1 MWWDKRGVNCAVTGS
16 SGETPSWTAF
26 WALGVQGGSPKEAS
40 RDSCVGGRA
49 LIFYFP
55 FSDEVTEEMEEK
67 KKIRKRKLYLYT
79 KASCFMAWFFY
90 NQCQEILCLC
100 ASNSERLLCLLIGK
114 GPMDSVGQYSAE
126 ATFQVGLELSF
137 LFVSLAPNFSP
148 PLLTP
153 LFPLPLILIL
163 ILILLA
169 AFTAVWDSLMKVRPI
184 KENSTAHRV
193 CMLFFRVRLFI

>member
-49 LIFYFP
+49 LIFCFP

-67 KKIRKRKLYLYT
+67 KNT
-79 KASCFMAWFFY
+79 KKKTISIYESLVFHGVVFY

-100 ASNSERLLCLLIGK
+100 ASNSERLLCLVIGK

-169 AFTAVWDSLMKVRPI
+169 AFTAVWNSLMKVRPI

>member
-1 MWWDKRGVNCAVTGS
+1 
-16 SGETPSWTAF
+16 
-26 WALGVQGGSPKEAS
+26 
-40 RDSCVGGRA
+40 
-49 LIFYFP
+49 
-55 FSDEVTEEMEEK
+55 MEEK
-67 KKIRKRKLYLYT
+67 KDT
-79 KASCFMAWFFY
+79 KKKTISIYESLVFHGVVFIINVRRFCVF
-90 NQCQEILCLC
+90 C
-100 ASNSERLLCLLIGK
+100 ASNSERLLCLVIGK

-169 AFTAVWDSLMKVRPI
+169 AFTAV
-184 KENSTAHRV
+184 
-193 CMLFFRVRLFI
+193 

>member
-1 MWWDKRGVNCAVTGS
+1 
-16 SGETPSWTAF
+16 
-26 WALGVQGGSPKEAS
+26 
-40 RDSCVGGRA
+40 
-49 LIFYFP
+49 
-55 FSDEVTEEMEEK
+55 MEEK
-67 KKIRKRKLYLYT
+67 KDT
-79 KASCFMAWFFY
+79 KKKTISIYESLVFHGVVFY

-100 ASNSERLLCLLIGK
+100 ASNSERLLCLVIGK

-153 LFPLPLILIL
+153 LFLLPLIL

-169 AFTAVWDSLMKVRPI
+169 AFTAV
-184 KENSTAHRV
+184 
-193 CMLFFRVRLFI
+193 

>member
-1 MWWDKRGVNCAVTGS
+1 MRWRGVNCAVTGS

-49 LIFYFP
+49 LIFLFP

-67 KKIRKRKLYLYT
+67 KKDT
-79 KASCFMAWFFY
+79 KKKTISIYESLVFHGVVFY

-100 ASNSERLLCLLIGK
+100 ASNSVRLLCLVIGK

-153 LFPLPLILIL
+153 LFLLPLILIL
-163 ILILLA
+163 ILILIA

>member
-1 MWWDKRGVNCAVTGS
+1 MWWDKGVLIVQSQDPPERRHLGQP
-16 SGETPSWTAF
+16 SGPSASKEGARRRRPGTPAWEDVHWF
-26 WALGVQGGSPKEAS
+26 F
-40 RDSCVGGRA
+40 
-49 LIFYFP
+49 IFLFP
-55 FSDEVTEEMEEK
+55 MRSLRKWK
-67 KKIRKRKLYLYT
+67 KKKRYEKENYIYIRKPRV
-79 KASCFMAWFFY
+79 SWRGFY

-100 ASNSERLLCLLIGK
+100 ASNSERLLCLVIGK

-153 LFPLPLILIL
+153 LFLLPLILIL

>member
-1 MWWDKRGVNCAVTGS
+1 MRSLRKW
-16 SGETPSWTAF
+16 
-26 WALGVQGGSPKEAS
+26 
-40 RDSCVGGRA
+40 
-49 LIFYFP
+49 
-55 FSDEVTEEMEEK
+55 K
-67 KKIRKRKLYLYT
+67 KKKKDT
-79 KASCFMAWFFY
+79 KKKTISIYESLVFHGVVFY

-100 ASNSERLLCLLIGK
+100 ASNSERLLCLVIGK

-153 LFPLPLILIL
+153 LFLLPLILIL

-169 AFTAVWDSLMKVRPI
+169 AFTAV
-184 KENSTAHRV
+184 
-193 CMLFFRVRLFI
+193 